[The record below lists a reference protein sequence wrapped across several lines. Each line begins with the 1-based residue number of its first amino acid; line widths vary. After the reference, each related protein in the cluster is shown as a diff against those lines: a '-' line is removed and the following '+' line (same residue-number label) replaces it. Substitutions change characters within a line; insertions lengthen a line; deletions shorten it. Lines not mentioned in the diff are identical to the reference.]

1 MSEKC
6 PKKVLFMSVFCP
18 TFEMSTKRN
27 TSKTNKMKTITRELE
42 SIKRAQMY
50 HGYLLL
56 KYKNVQLI
64 DVPVFTEKGFYTW
77 TVSN

>member
-1 MSEKC
+1 MYT
-6 PKKVLFMSVFCP
+6 FCP

-42 SIKRAQMY
+42 STKRAEMY
-50 HGYLLL
+50 HSYLLL
-56 KYKNVQLI
+56 KYNNVKLI
-64 DVPVFTEKGFYTW
+64 DSPVFSEKGFYTW